1 MERDKAARMAAQRRR
16 RKKKRRERGR
26 GKAGPAA
33 LARIRPNVAGIDLG
47 SSEHWVCAPPVEEG
61 RANVRVFR
69 ATTPQL
75 EELADWLQEQGVE
88 SVAMESTHV
97 YWIPLYELLE
107 SRGMEVLLVN
117 ARQLHH
123 VPGRKTDMIDC
134 QWLQLLHSCGLLRGS
149 FRPGESI
156 ARLRA
161 LYRQVGNLTR
171 ERTRFVQWMQQALD
185 RMNVQLHRAVTD
197 LTGQTGMA
205 IVRAIVGGERDP
217 LRLAAL
223 RSNRCRKSPEQFAE
237 YLTGNWRD
245 EHLFNLESALALHD
259 AVQAR
264 LGAYEERLLEEV
276 RALQP
281 AERREA
287 EAPPHPNPAKGQAI
301 RGRGEEPTREA
312 LWRFV
317 GVDLTRFDGI
327 SAGAAQ
333 AILTEVGL
341 DLSAFPT
348 EKHFVSWLRLSP
360 RTPVS
365 GGKPLSKKGTK
376 GLGASRVAA
385 VLRMGA
391 VSLQRSQTALG
402 AAFRRTARRKGHSI
416 AMGRKLA
423 VLVYRMLRYGEDYVD
438 IGEKAY
444 EKRFRLRR
452 INGLSAAAKSLGFQL
467 VQQEP
472 ATA

>member
-1 MERDKAARMAAQRRR
+1 M
-16 RKKKRRERGR
+16 
-26 GKAGPAA
+26 
-33 LARIRPNVAGIDLG
+33 
-47 SSEHWVCAPPVEEG
+47 
-61 RANVRVFR
+61 
-69 ATTPQL
+69 
-75 EELADWLQEQGVE
+75 
-88 SVAMESTHV
+88 
-97 YWIPLYELLE
+97 
-107 SRGMEVLLVN
+107 
-117 ARQLHH
+117 
-123 VPGRKTDMIDC
+123 
-134 QWLQLLHSCGLLRGS
+134 
-149 FRPGESI
+149 
-156 ARLRA
+156 A
-161 LYRQVGNLTR
+161 LY
-171 ERTRFVQWMQQALD
+171 
-185 RMNVQLHRAVTD
+185 
-197 LTGQTGMA
+197 
-205 IVRAIVGGERDP
+205 
-217 LRLAAL
+217 
-223 RSNRCRKSPEQFAE
+223 
-237 YLTGNWRD
+237 
-245 EHLFNLESALALHD
+245 D
-259 AVQAR
+259 AVQTRIA
-264 LGAYEERLLEEV
+264 ACEERLLAEV

-281 AERREA
+281 AERRKA

-312 LWRFV
+312 LWRFA
-317 GVDLTRFDGI
+317 GVDLTRIDGI

-333 AILTEVGL
+333 AILTEVGM

-391 VSLQRSQTALG
+391 VSLQRSQTAPG
-402 AAFRRTARRKGHSI
+402 AAFRRTARHKGHSVAVF
-416 AMGRKLA
+416 AMARKLA

-467 VQQEP
+467 VQQAP